1 MDAAFKA
8 GDIVERVN
16 QPEAIGVVLEACWD
30 EQTESWT
37 YKVQFGSVVT
47 AVPESSIRGWKAATT
62 SWAKIHASKF
72 SGIEHFRDTLTY
84 HKVKTPTA
92 RVAYAYATA
101 RTTFYPHQFKPLL
114 KFLDGGGSGLLIAD
128 DVGLGKTIEAGYILR
143 ELEARKRLDRVVVL
157 VPARLATK
165 WKREMAQRFEETFE
179 IVKGNNL
186 IELANTL
193 ERGRELPPFKW
204 IVSYEGARLASV
216 QEALSSAR
224 PTIDLLI
231 VDEAHRL
238 RNSETL
244 QHKLGKLLCDLAD
257 YRIFLTATP
266 VQNSLDDL
274 WNLLKLLSEDQF
286 PDRELFAK
294 QVIANRKILE
304 SQQYLSR
311 NPPNFYEASRAL
323 AKISASDGNSV
334 PASDEFLQSIFQ
346 RLESKDMSSSDIA
359 ELHSDIAQLNT
370 LGHIVSRT
378 RKSDAMP
385 GCARREAVWSRV
397 ELTRPEQQIY
407 NSVERLCRKRPS
419 QDSVQ
424 SWGYQ
429 MATIMAYRATASCI
443 PAAIHYFEEKLE
455 RSRADNVQDVNYYF
469 EAGEMAVD
477 SPNRGDSE
485 TGLSNWFDSQR
496 DRLAELVE
504 YWRSSGGIDSKFGR
518 LQEVLESIWEADDQ
532 LNVPRRKVIIFSF
545 FRKTLEYLNHALADL
560 GINARMIHGL
570 ISMPDRDDAIDDFLT
585 RPDVQVLLTSEVGG
599 EGIDLQEASV
609 VLNYD
614 LPWNPM
620 VVEQRIGRVDRIGQ
634 QAERI
639 VIVNFVVAGSIE
651 EKILQRLLNKIG
663 IFESSIGEIDP
674 IIGDEIETLTRES
687 VSGML
692 SDEELEHKIVLEER
706 AIASRV
712 VAANLIKNEA
722 ENLFTSDQSLLDEIG
737 ALIGERQVPGE
748 IDLWRFLN
756 RFFGDNY
763 AGHVISNQALKAV
776 VGTRFSPKMASEMEE
791 APRELGS
798 DLSLFGRKAAVSEI
812 PLTLSREIA
821 YRTATADLIHF
832 SHPLVKFA
840 VWKLGSRFGNEA
852 FCLSLAESKVLQPGL
867 YGFAIRMAEMDG
879 PIQRNRMLVA
889 FTEIEGNRFWSKKT
903 ETNRLLLEILECGK
917 SEYPDPLQVKLGET
931 IEARLNAE
939 LDSNLREVETREI
952 QFAEGRLAQRR
963 AISIRLAEMK
973 LRRAQ
978 DQLDRMVAS
987 QAKEF
992 AIKMGGLKIRKA
1004 AEELDSQK
1012 SLESKPTSIGVK
1024 AWTDIAAGFL
1034 RVGI

>member
-1 MDAAFKA
+1 MDVAFKI
-8 GDIVERVN
+8 GDLVERVN
-16 QPEAIGVVLEACWD
+16 QPESIGVVLEACWD
-30 EQTESWT
+30 DQTESWT
-37 YKVQFGSVVT
+37 YKTQFGSVIT
-47 AVPESSIRGWKAATT
+47 AVPESSIRKWEAATT

-114 KFLDGGGSGLLIAD
+114 KFLDGGGRGLLIAD

-143 ELEARKRLDRVVVL
+143 ELEARKTLERVVVL

-179 IVKGNNL
+179 IVKGSHL
-186 IELANTL
+186 IELANTV

-204 IVSYEGARLASV
+204 IVSYEGARLKNV
-216 QEALSSAR
+216 QEALASAQ
-224 PTIDLLI
+224 PNIDLLI

-238 RNSETL
+238 RNPASL
-244 QHKLGKLLCDLAD
+244 QHRLGRLLCDLAD

-286 PDRELFAK
+286 PDRELFDR
-294 QVIANRKILE
+294 QIMANRKILE

-311 NPPNFYEASRAL
+311 IPPDFDGASCAL
-323 AKISASDGNSV
+323 AAVSSSDGNSA
-334 PASDEFLQSIFQ
+334 PASKDFLDSIFQ
-346 RLESKDMSSSDIA
+346 RLANGSFSTSDVA
-359 ELHSDIAQLNT
+359 ELHFDIAQLNT

-378 RKSDAMP
+378 RKTEAMP
-385 GCARREAVWSRV
+385 GCARRDAAWSRV
-397 ELTRPEQQIY
+397 ELTEPEQQIY
-407 NSVERLCRKRPS
+407 NSVEQLCRKRPS
-419 QDSVQ
+419 QNSMQ

-443 PAAIHYFEEKLE
+443 PAAIRYFEERLGGH
-455 RSRADNVQDVNYYF
+455 RAGHGPDVNYYF
-469 EAGEMAVD
+469 EAGEIAGG
-477 SPNRGDSE
+477 SPDGRESE
-485 TGLSNWFDSQR
+485 HELCNWFDSQR
-496 DRLAELVE
+496 DQLSELVE
-504 YWRSSGGIDSKFGR
+504 YWQFNGGVDSKFER
-518 LQEVLESIWEADDQ
+518 LRGVLESIWEADDH
-532 LNVPRRKVIIFSF
+532 LGVPRRKVIVFSF
-545 FRKTLEYLNHALADL
+545 FRKTLEYLKQALDDL
-560 GINARMIHGL
+560 KLSVRMIHGL
-570 ISMPDRDDAIDDFLT
+570 VSMPDREEAIEDFL
-585 RPDVQVLLTSEVGG
+585 RLPDVQVLLTSEVGG

-609 VLNYD
+609 VFNYD

-634 QAERI
+634 RAERI

-674 IIGDEIETLTRES
+674 IIGDQIEKLTRES
-687 VSGML
+687 VSGIL

-706 AIASRV
+706 AIAARNV
-712 VAANLIKNEA
+712 TANQVKNEA

-737 ALIGERQVPGE
+737 ALTGERQVPGE
-748 IDLWRFLN
+748 IDLWHFLN
-756 RFFGDNY
+756 RFLGDNY
-763 AGHVISNQALKAV
+763 PGYVISDQALTDV
-776 VGTRFSPKMASEMEE
+776 VRLKFSPRMAADMED

-798 DLSLFGRKAAVSEI
+798 DLVQFGRKAALSEI

-821 YRTATADLIHF
+821 YRTPTADLIHF
-832 SHPLVKFA
+832 SHPVVKFA

-852 FCLSLAESKVLQPGL
+852 FCLSLMESKVLEPGL

-889 FTEIEGNRFWSKKT
+889 FTEIDKNRCWSEKQ
-903 ETNRLLLEILECGK
+903 ETNAILLEMLKCGK
-917 SEYPDPLQVKLGET
+917 SDHADPRQVQLRES
-931 IEARLNAE
+931 IEARLNGE
-939 LDSNLREVETREI
+939 LDSNLREVETRQI
-952 QFAEGRLAQRR
+952 QFAEERIAQRR
-963 AISIRLAEMK
+963 AISIKLAEMK
-973 LRRAQ
+973 VRRAK
-978 DQLDRMVAS
+978 DQLER
-987 QAKEF
+987 
-992 AIKMGGLKIRKA
+992 
-1004 AEELDSQK
+1004 
-1012 SLESKPTSIGVK
+1012 
-1024 AWTDIAAGFL
+1024 W
-1034 RVGI
+1034 